1 MPIYFVLGAGLTA
14 FTVAVIVI
22 SVLYYGGLWG
32 RLALFIT
39 AWVAVI
45 ILWRMGI

>member
-1 MPIYFVLGAGLTA
+1 MPIYFVLGAGLTVITA
-14 FTVAVIVI
+14 TVIMMN
-22 SVLYYGGLWG
+22 VLFYGGPWG
-32 RLALFIT
+32 RWALFIM